1 MLNKTKITIIC
12 DRLMTTEKN
21 ADSSIIDLKTAREN
35 SGLTLKELFERT
47 RISVVNLE
55 AIENGDYH
63 LLPVPIYT
71 RNFIKKYADA
81 LGVDAQSALQRY
93 EDYLQTLQ
101 IKEKEQ
107 APEPPPDK
115 PLAMILSRHK
125 AYLWLL
131 CIIIVFAAVSFFVSI
146 YNKPSLETPLQ
157 TETTP
162 RSVIAESPAQNKAMP
177 DHLSIDINPPGQE
190 NLIMPNQAGEEE
202 KQPAQKTAE
211 AQKPDAQ
218 APAAAPKSSKT
229 KKATPAVE
237 DEESSVLVVHATE
250 ETWLRIQAD
259 DEEPFQVL
267 LSPGENISH
276 KAARFNM
283 DIGNAGGVRIQL
295 DGKTIEN
302 LGKTGQ
308 VIHLR
313 LP

>member
-1 MLNKTKITIIC
+1 
-12 DRLMTTEKN
+12 MTTEQN
-21 ADSSIIDLKTAREN
+21 ADSSNIDLKTAREN

-55 AIENGDYH
+55 AIENGHYH

-71 RNFIKKYADA
+71 RNFIKKYAAA
-81 LGVDAQSALQRY
+81 LGVDAQSALRRY
-93 EDYLQTLQ
+93 EDYLQELQ

-107 APEPPPDK
+107 EPEPPPNA
-115 PLAMILSRHK
+115 PLAMILSRYK

-131 CIIIVFAAVSFFVSI
+131 LIIIVFTAVAFFVSI
-146 YNKPSLETPLQ
+146 YNKPSSETETPLQ
-157 TETTP
+157 AETTP
-162 RSVIAESPAQNKAMP
+162 QTAIVAPDGQSKTMP
-177 DHLSIDINPPGQE
+177 DHLSIDVNLPRQE
-190 NLIMPNQAGEEE
+190 NLILPTQTGGEQ
-202 KQPAQKTAE
+202 KQPEQKTE
-211 AQKPDAQ
+211 EIQKPAAQ
-218 APAAAPKSSKT
+218 APAAAPKIPKT
-229 KKATPAVE
+229 KKTAPVE

-267 LSPGENISH
+267 LRPGENMSH

>member
-1 MLNKTKITIIC
+1 
-12 DRLMTTEKN
+12 MTTEQD

-55 AIENGDYH
+55 AIENGDFH

-71 RNFIKKYADA
+71 RNFIKTYADA
-81 LGVDAQSALQRY
+81 LGVDAKSALQRY
-93 EDYLQTLQ
+93 EDYLQELQ
-101 IKEKEQ
+101 IKESEQ
-107 APEPPPDK
+107 VTEAPPRE
-115 PLAMILSRHK
+115 PLAVMLGRYK
-125 AYLWLL
+125 AYLWLVS
-131 CIIIVFAAVSFFVSI
+131 IIIVIISVSFFVSI
-146 YNKPSLETPLQ
+146 YNKPSLETPLEKSLP
-157 TETTP
+157 TEATP
-162 RSVIAESPAQNKAMP
+162 KAVITEPPAQNKAMP
-177 DHLSIDINPPGQE
+177 DHLPINVNLPGQE
-190 NLIMPNQAGEEE
+190 HLIIPNQAAGEQ
-202 KQPAQKTAE
+202 KQPVQKAE
-211 AQKPDAQ
+211 ETQKPDAQ
-218 APAAAPKSSKT
+218 APAVAPKSSKT
-229 KKATPAVE
+229 KKAAPVE

-267 LSPGENISH
+267 LRPGENISH
-276 KAARFNM
+276 KAGRFNM